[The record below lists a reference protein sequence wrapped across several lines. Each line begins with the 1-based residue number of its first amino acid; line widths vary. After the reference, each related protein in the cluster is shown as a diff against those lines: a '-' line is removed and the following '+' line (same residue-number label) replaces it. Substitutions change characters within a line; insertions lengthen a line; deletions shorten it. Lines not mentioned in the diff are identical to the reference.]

1 MKKDEH
7 RGKNLTNNQI
17 FININCV
24 FFTVC
29 FFYREEKDREV
40 EMKRR
45 LKREKHLRR
54 LCILFMDSLLSS
66 PSSDIGKTVS
76 REVNPDW
83 MFRAFLSRERPFD
96 DSHE

>member
-7 RGKNLTNNQI
+7 RGKNLTKNQF
-17 FININCV
+17 FININRV
-24 FFTVC
+24 FFTIC
-29 FFYREEKDREV
+29 FFYREEK
-40 EMKRR
+40 
-45 LKREKHLRR
+45 HLQR

-66 PSSDIGKTVS
+66 PSSNIGKTVS
-76 REVNPDW
+76 RGVIPDW